1 MSFELALLASN
12 NVTRHFGAFSN
23 TMRIYVTEGKTI
35 IKCASIQFKRLVAVR
50 EPAKPRFRL
59 LSRRS
64 PRSAQEKKCF
74 SCLCAISEAIA
85 RCYSYSYRIIGWRR
99 KTMYYPDDQYMI
111 NSAHNYYYYHPNE
124 PKVVQQQQRE
134 REQHRPPSSRQY
146 HHHHVPFAQR
156 IMCENNPRVARVHS
170 FTTRVY
176 INHGHDPY
184 VQRYPQISRSRPP
197 SFAHRYVSP
206 FWF

>member
-1 MSFELALLASN
+1 MTLLQLCVRDEEPGNSCSCLNHSFCIPIQKCLIFKNRILAFSRIFLPSNTFWPFFSSNQSCKHRNSTKPLKPPHFDEFFMSFELASLASN

-85 RCYSYSYRIIGWRR
+85 RCYSYSYRIIG
-99 KTMYYPDDQYMI
+99 
-111 NSAHNYYYYHPNE
+111 
-124 PKVVQQQQRE
+124 
-134 REQHRPPSSRQY
+134 
-146 HHHHVPFAQR
+146 
-156 IMCENNPRVARVHS
+156 
-170 FTTRVY
+170 
-176 INHGHDPY
+176 
-184 VQRYPQISRSRPP
+184 
-197 SFAHRYVSP
+197 
-206 FWF
+206 

>member
-1 MSFELALLASN
+1 MCARRGARKFLLMSQPFILHSNSKMSYFQFFKLKVLRFHDFFYQILFGLFFSSNQSFTHRNSTKPLKPPHFDEFFMSFELASLASN
-12 NVTRHFGAFSN
+12 NITRHFGAFSN

-85 RCYSYSYRIIGWRR
+85 RCYSYSYRIIG
-99 KTMYYPDDQYMI
+99 
-111 NSAHNYYYYHPNE
+111 
-124 PKVVQQQQRE
+124 
-134 REQHRPPSSRQY
+134 
-146 HHHHVPFAQR
+146 
-156 IMCENNPRVARVHS
+156 
-170 FTTRVY
+170 
-176 INHGHDPY
+176 
-184 VQRYPQISRSRPP
+184 
-197 SFAHRYVSP
+197 
-206 FWF
+206 